1 MTTTVQNNDTSDL
14 LILSDEPTIT
24 LDESP
29 IIEEN
34 TSTMDDLITFGDEEA
49 VTETKTEE
57 PVMEIKEE
65 TGLDMWLDLTWAT
78 ETKTEEPVM
87 EIKEE
92 TGLDMWLDLTW
103 ATETKTEEPVMEVKE
118 ETGLDMWLLST
129 ENNDIINEEE
139 KNTIFSLEEATNSY
153 VEQLEARKEQISNDI
168 SDDEK
173 IIWIK
178 EDKIKN
184 LRSEISDYKKLIKD
198 LNDEDNEIDEK
209 IWLVSW
215 KNKVNELKAKTTT
228 RVHNAKRKKAA

>member
-49 VTETKTEE
+49 V
-57 PVMEIKEE
+57 
-65 TGLDMWLDLTWAT
+65 T